1 MLNVFDDNS
10 IELTRGDT
18 ARLSVTVTNDDG
30 GIYTIQPSDTLT
42 LSIKKSVN
50 DPEALIEKT
59 IFGNN
64 VFHIE
69 PKDTSGLEF
78 GKYKYDVQLT
88 TAEGD
93 VHTVIT
99 PSAFKIAQEV
109 TTK

>member
-1 MLNVFDDNS
+1 MLNILDDNG

-30 GIYTIQPSDTLT
+30 EEYAIQPSDTLT
-42 LSIKKSVN
+42 LSIKKTVH
-50 DPEALIEKT
+50 DAEALVEKT

-69 PKDTSGLEF
+69 PNDTSKMAF
-78 GKYKYDVQLT
+78 GNYKYDVQLT

-93 VHTVIT
+93 VYTVIP
-99 PSAFKIAQEV
+99 PSMFKIAQEV
-109 TTK
+109 TS